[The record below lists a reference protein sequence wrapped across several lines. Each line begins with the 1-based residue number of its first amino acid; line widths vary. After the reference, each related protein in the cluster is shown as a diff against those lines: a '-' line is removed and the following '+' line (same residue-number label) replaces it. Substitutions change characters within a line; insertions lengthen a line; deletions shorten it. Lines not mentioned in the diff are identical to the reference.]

1 MPKNIGSERLSGFLD
16 KDTSFVGEIK
26 FNNTLRIDGNFEGKI
41 MSSSTLLI
49 GETGRVKADIEVGV
63 ISINGYVE
71 GKIKA
76 KTKVEIFSK
85 GKVSGTII
93 TPKLMI
99 EEGAYFQGECKMEEG
114 KKPELKPSVPPLESK
129 GEEENKK
136 NK

>member
-16 KDTSFVGEIK
+16 KDTSFVGEMK

-41 MSSSTLLI
+41 ISSSTLLI
-49 GETGRVKADIEVGV
+49 GETGRVKADIEVGI
-63 ISINGYVE
+63 ISINGFVE
-71 GKIKA
+71 GTIKA

-99 EEGAYFQGECKMEEG
+99 EEGAYFQGECKMEEA
-114 KKPELKPSVPPLESK
+114 KKPELRSPIPPLEEKK
-129 GEEENKK
+129 GEEKK
-136 NK
+136 NSK

>member
-1 MPKNIGSERLSGFLD
+1 MPKNIGNERLSGFLD
-16 KDTSFVGEIK
+16 KDTSFVGEMR

-49 GETGRVKADIEVGV
+49 GETGRVKADIEVGI

-76 KTKVEIFSK
+76 KSKVEIFSK

-114 KKPELKPSVPPLESK
+114 KKPELKSSIPTLEEK
-129 GEEENKK
+129 KDGK
-136 NK
+136 NKTK

>member
-1 MPKNIGSERLSGFLD
+1 
-16 KDTSFVGEIK
+16 
-26 FNNTLRIDGNFEGKI
+26 

-49 GETGRVKADIEVGV
+49 GETGRVKADIEVGI

-76 KTKVEIFSK
+76 KSKVEIFSK

-114 KKPELKPSVPPLESK
+114 KIP
-129 GEEENKK
+129 KK
-136 NK
+136 LYCC

>member
-1 MPKNIGSERLSGFLD
+1 MSKNIGNERLSGFLD
-16 KDTSFVGEIK
+16 KDTSFVGEIR
-26 FNNTLRIDGNFEGKI
+26 FNNTLRIDGTFEGKI
-41 MSSSTLLI
+41 MSASTLQI
-49 GETGRVKADIEVGV
+49 GETGRVKADIEIGV

-71 GKIKA
+71 GTIKA

-99 EEGAYFQGECKMEEG
+99 EEGAYFQGECKMEDG
-114 KKPELKPSVPPLESK
+114 KKPELKSSIPTLEEK
-129 GEEENKK
+129 KEERK